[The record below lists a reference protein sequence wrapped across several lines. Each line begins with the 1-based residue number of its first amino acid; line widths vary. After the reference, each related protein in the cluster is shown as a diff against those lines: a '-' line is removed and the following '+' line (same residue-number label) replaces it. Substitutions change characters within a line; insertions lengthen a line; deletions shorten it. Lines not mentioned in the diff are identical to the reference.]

1 VPAEAAA
8 KAGTTI
14 LHLRMHIVH
23 VASGRLFGGI
33 EQMLLTLSAHES
45 AAPDLRAS
53 FAIAAPGRLEDT
65 LRAGGADVVSL
76 GDVRLRRPAT
86 IVQARAILAD
96 ALRRTEP
103 RAVVCH
109 APWSFALF
117 AGVVRRH
124 GVPLVLWLHERAGG
138 RSLVE
143 LWARRTRADLVISN
157 SAWTSVAADLLQPGV
172 PRVVIHPP
180 VALAVCPPGTRD
192 EVRAELGAS
201 PSSFVILGV
210 SRMEPLKGHLN
221 VLRALAPLA
230 ETPSWEYWI
239 AGGAQR
245 PHERDYVA
253 QLEGEADVLGLRAR
267 VRFLGERRD
276 VPRLLA
282 AADVFC
288 QMNETP
294 EAFGVVFAEALLAR
308 VPVVTADLGG
318 APEIVSS
325 ACGILVAPGDRSGLS
340 NALVTLRQNPALRS
354 RLGDAGPAHAAG
366 RCAPGVVLPQLARAL
381 DGLERNAAA

>member
-1 VPAEAAA
+1 
-8 KAGTTI
+8 
-14 LHLRMHIVH
+14 MHIVH

-33 EQMLLTLSAHES
+33 EQMLLTIAAHES
-45 AAPDLRAS
+45 AAPGLRAS
-53 FAIAAPGRLEDT
+53 FAIAAPGRLEEM
-65 LRAGGADVVSL
+65 LRAAGADVLPL

-86 IVQARAILAD
+86 IVRGRAVLAD
-96 ALRRTEP
+96 ALRRLEP

-117 AGVVRRH
+117 GGVVRRH
-124 GVPLVLWLHERAGG
+124 GVPLVLWLHERAAG

-143 LWARRTRADLVISN
+143 RWAGRTRADLVISN
-157 SAWTSVAADLLQPGV
+157 SAWTSAAADLLQPGA

-180 VALAVCPPGTRD
+180 VALAPCAPGTRGD
-192 EVRAELGAS
+192 VRAELGAS

-230 ETPSWEYWI
+230 AIPEWEYWI

-253 QLEGEADVLGLRAR
+253 QLEREADALGLRGL

-276 VPRLLA
+276 VARLLA
-282 AADVFC
+282 GADVFC

-318 APEIVSS
+318 APEIVSH
-325 ACGILVAPGDRSGLS
+325 ACGMLVPPGDRAALS
-340 NALVTLRQNPALRS
+340 SALVTLMRDPSLRS
-354 RLGDAGPAHAAG
+354 RLGDAGPAHVAG
-366 RCAPGVVLPQLARAL
+366 RCAPAVVLPQLAGAL
-381 DGLERNAAA
+381 HGLERNAAA

>member
-1 VPAEAAA
+1 M
-8 KAGTTI
+8 
-14 LHLRMHIVH
+14 RIVH
-23 VASGRLFGGI
+23 VTSGRLFGGI
-33 EQMLLTLSAHES
+33 EQMLLTLAAHES
-45 AAPDLRAS
+45 VAPGINAA
-53 FAIAAPGRLEDT
+53 FAVAAPGRLEDT

-86 IVQARAILAD
+86 IVRGRAILAD
-96 ALRRTEP
+96 LLRRTNA

-117 AGVVRRH
+117 AGVARRH
-124 GVPLVLWLHERAGG
+124 GVPLVLWLHERASG

-143 LWARRTRADLVISN
+143 RWARRTRADLVISN
-157 SAWTSVAADLLQPGV
+157 SRWTSAAADLLQPGT

-180 VALAVCPPGTRD
+180 VAVAACPSGTRD
-192 EVRAELGAS
+192 QVRAELGAR
-201 PSSFVILGV
+201 PSSFVMLGV

-221 VLRALAPLA
+221 VLHALAPLRSA
-230 ETPSWEYWI
+230 PAWELWI

-253 QLEGEADVLGLRAR
+253 RLEREAEALGLGAR
-267 VRFLGERRD
+267 VKFLGERRD

-288 QMNETP
+288 QMNDTP

-308 VPVVTADLGG
+308 VPVVTAELGG
-318 APEIVSS
+318 APEIVSN
-325 ACGILVAPGDRSGLS
+325 ACGILVAPGDRTALS
-340 NALVTLRQNPALRS
+340 NALATLMQNPALRS
-354 RLGDAGPAHAAG
+354 RLGDAGPAHAAS
-366 RCAPGVVLPQLARAL
+366 RCAPEVVLPQLARAL
-381 DGLERNAAA
+381 NGLERNAAA

>member
-1 VPAEAAA
+1 MP
-8 KAGTTI
+8 
-14 LHLRMHIVH
+14 IVH

-33 EQMLLTLSAHES
+33 EQMLLTLSAHER
-45 AAPDLRAS
+45 AATGMRAS

-65 LRAGGADVVSL
+65 LRHGGADVIAL

-86 IVQARAILAD
+86 IVRGRAILAD
-96 ALRRTEP
+96 ALRRTKA

-117 AGVVRRH
+117 AGVARRH
-124 GVPLVLWLHERAGG
+124 GVPLVLWLHERASG

-143 LWARRTRADLVISN
+143 RWARRTRADLVISN
-157 SAWTSVAADLLQPGV
+157 SSWTSVAADLLQPAV

-180 VALAVCPPGTRD
+180 VALAACPPGTRD
-192 EVRAELGAS
+192 AVRAELGAA
-201 PSSFVILGV
+201 PSSFVMLGV

-221 VLRALAPLA
+221 VLHALAPLA
-230 ETPSWEYWI
+230 AMTTVPAWEFWI

-245 PHERDYVA
+245 PHERDYVR
-253 QLEGEADVLGLRAR
+253 QLERGAAALGLGAR
-267 VRFLGERRD
+267 VKFLGERRD

-318 APEIVSS
+318 APEIVSA
-325 ACGILVAPGDRSGLS
+325 ACGMLVAAGDRAALS
-340 NALVTLRQNPALRS
+340 NALVTLMQNPSLRS
-354 RLGDAGPAHAAG
+354 RLGSAGPAHAAG
-366 RCAPGVVLPQLARAL
+366 RCAPEVVLPQLERAL
-381 DGLERNAAA
+381 HGLARNAAA